1 MRALLAAGV
10 GLGALATSRRFRD
23 WGATE
28 RECLTRLPGDDL
40 VAEPV
45 DITTRAVTIDAPA
58 DEVWRWLVQIGQDRG
73 GMYSYDRLENLIGLR
88 IHSTDEIR
96 EEWQHLQVGD
106 AVRLVRPGWFGM
118 RDGLALPVAR
128 IDEGRSLVL
137 RQQPPDS
144 PWDAVWMFQVV
155 PQEPSRCRLVSRSRS
170 ARGGWLARLAALV
183 MDPVTLLMTR
193 RMLLGIKRRAE
204 SGAKCPS
211 RSATTRAC

>member
-1 MRALLAAGV
+1 MRAFVAAGI
-10 GLGALATSRRFRD
+10 GLIALATGRQFRD
-23 WGATE
+23 WGATK

-40 VAEPV
+40 VAEPA

-73 GMYSYDRLENLIGLR
+73 GMYSYDRLENLLGLR

-118 RDGLALPVAR
+118 PDGMALPVAR

-144 PWDAVWMFQVV
+144 PWDAVWSFQVV
-155 PQEPSRCRLVSRSRS
+155 PQGPSECRLVSRSRS

-193 RMLLGIKRRAE
+193 RMLLGIKQRAE
-204 SGAKCPS
+204 
-211 RSATTRAC
+211 RSVARAPARAGS

>member
-40 VAEPV
+40 VDEPV

-58 DEVWRWLVQIGQDRG
+58 DEV
-73 GMYSYDRLENLIGLR
+73 
-88 IHSTDEIR
+88 
-96 EEWQHLQVGD
+96 WQHLQVGD

-144 PWDAVWMFQVV
+144 PWDAVWSFQVV
-155 PQEPSRCRLVSRSRS
+155 PLGPSECRLVSRGRS
-170 ARGGWLARLAALV
+170 ARGGRLARLAALV